1 MNPHP
6 LRTLIETCDAAIS
19 RRDFDALMAF
29 YAEDAALV
37 VKPGMV
43 ARGIPAIRRA
53 FTAISDYFGGRL
65 EVTQGAMEVIEGAD
79 NALVI
84 METRLRYPDAQG
96 NFLGYGEGWQ
106 LSDYRG
112 RKLIWHS
119 GAVSGQI
126 SFTAL
131 LPGLD
136 FGFTVWS
143 NAEEPGVLRWILKGD
158 FSRFVKEIVAKFVPK
173 EEREAAKPPSAGEAP
188 RPQWLEFVVTGK
200 ARTSI
205 RAQLKHL
212 QHEDAVQL
220 GHRMLDRALESLGRS
235 KPQQIGNLAEGQFR
249 IADVGHR
256 QITASV
262 VEDRAK
268 LRAFLCQFAPQG
280 PGRQLQACRHFFQ
293 VGFPATIEQR
303 PQ

>member
-96 NFLGYGEGWQ
+96 GMVDETRRATYVFRKEPCGQWRCTVDNSYGTT
-106 LSDYRG
+106 L
-112 RKLIWHS
+112 L
-119 GAVSGQI
+119 A
-126 SFTAL
+126 AL
-131 LPGLD
+131 QPGD
-136 FGFTVWS
+136 
-143 NAEEPGVLRWILKGD
+143 
-158 FSRFVKEIVAKFVPK
+158 
-173 EEREAAKPPSAGEAP
+173 
-188 RPQWLEFVVTGK
+188 Q
-200 ARTSI
+200 
-205 RAQLKHL
+205 
-212 QHEDAVQL
+212 
-220 GHRMLDRALESLGRS
+220 
-235 KPQQIGNLAEGQFR
+235 
-249 IADVGHR
+249 
-256 QITASV
+256 
-262 VEDRAK
+262 
-268 LRAFLCQFAPQG
+268 
-280 PGRQLQACRHFFQ
+280 
-293 VGFPATIEQR
+293 PATD
-303 PQ
+303 